1 MEEEEEDDVGRDH
14 LASLPS
20 VWKASGLD
28 PSFMNFMADGPEM
41 RRRSPCYSYLYLL
54 GVELS

>member
-1 MEEEEEDDVGRDH
+1 MTGAVDH

-41 RRRSPCYSYLYLL
+41 RRRSPCYSYYLSL
-54 GVELS
+54 SPWSGVDWSGS